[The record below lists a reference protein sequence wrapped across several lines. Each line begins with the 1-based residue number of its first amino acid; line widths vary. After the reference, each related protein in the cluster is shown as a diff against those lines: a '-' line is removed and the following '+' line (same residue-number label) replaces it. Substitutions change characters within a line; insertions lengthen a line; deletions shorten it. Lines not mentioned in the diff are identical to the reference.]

1 MTIRVPGLD
10 PAIQEAAG
18 LTVRECQALAL
29 YTGQDG
35 GGYRAVALA
44 LDISRDACRDRIRN
58 ATRKLERVMR
68 PPGPAQP
75 SQPVSTAPVPSEK
88 PRTRQPL
95 GGIQVFAD

>member
-18 LTVRECQALAL
+18 LTEKECEALAL

-35 GGYRAVALA
+35 GGYRAVGLA
-44 LDISRDACRDRIRN
+44 LDLSRDAVRDRVRN

-68 PPGPAQP
+68 PPGPPESAQP
-75 SQPVSTAPVPSEK
+75 APVSSEK
-88 PRTRQPL
+88 PRKHQPL